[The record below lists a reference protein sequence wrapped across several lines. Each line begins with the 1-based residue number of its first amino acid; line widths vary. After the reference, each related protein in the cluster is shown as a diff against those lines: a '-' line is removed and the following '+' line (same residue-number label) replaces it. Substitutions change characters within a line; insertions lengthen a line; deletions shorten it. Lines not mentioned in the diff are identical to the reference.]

1 MAPKKG
7 DINFE
12 VVAGATLSRTLIP
25 ALPPTHL
32 SRKRLFTEFTTIAP
46 STTLILAPAGYGKTS
61 LVSEWV
67 QSQKRKTIWLT
78 VTPND
83 SLDEMAA
90 LLIQATRNVIADFGR
105 WFEKEQ
111 PIRPVE
117 VVRRWGNDLLATGEE
132 YIFVLDSFRE
142 LVAKDVE
149 LASRLIDQFP
159 SNIIFVP
166 IRRDGTGEMMTSLSA
181 RGPVSIVEANELR
194 FTRDEIMAL
203 AKSMSIQEISPD
215 MHASIMAANGWP
227 TATAMLLD
235 AVKKS
240 KKAFDFEKMVATE
253 LDPLKAL
260 ATQMLSLLTEDEM
273 HILTRLSAVSE
284 FDHELA
290 QVILESEYS
299 YDAINAMGL
308 SGNFFS
314 KSASND
320 LTFTLSPLMREV
332 LLVELR
338 KNAELKKSIHQRLM
352 NFYEFRNKP
361 NLALEHAYLAGEVSK
376 VQEIFPDAAR
386 ILQATGH
393 GGELIRWSLFAGDS
407 SPEGQLLRKTVELA
421 GHLTSLEYKTTQSLI
436 ESLDLDAKGNVLE
449 GFISQITAS
458 AGAYL
463 DLAHGRFDALQ
474 EKAKIVLA
482 PIESPHVIGIEE
494 QIATLRLLAIRA
506 FIFEDVQELERLT
519 VQASELARNSKIPNT
534 QIFLTSIRAL
544 SEFTTGNYRLAF
556 ESASLSH
563 NQARSAGFVGIV
575 GPLDSMYVMA
585 RCLLEFSRADEANEL
600 FREIKNLGEQWK
612 QYHWHFLADGYL
624 ARDLAFR
631 GLVSEGLEKIDQ
643 AHKRL
648 SLIDN
653 SGNLVQI
660 IDLSEIFIRQEVKD
674 YERLL
679 VLLERGLDTRYVHQ
693 SRLVAYQLVGKKL
706 PEGQIKS
713 LPTHSPKQQLWKHL
727 AEATANIDQETL
739 ALASMR
745 RALDIGAQ
753 IGAKETFL
761 RQGEELGNLIIKIAG
776 ENPTVY
782 LEELGRAMTER
793 IRETQTTTGEFSS
806 SLTKRELEVLRHLAT
821 ERPISAIAA
830 TLHISQNT
838 MKTHLKN
845 LYRKMGADGRV
856 TAVEKAKANFIL

>member
-7 DINFE
+7 DVEFE
-12 VVAGATLSRTLIP
+12 VIAGATLSRTLIP

-32 SRKRLFTEFTTIAP
+32 SRKRLFAEFTAKAP

-67 QSQKRKTIWLT
+67 QSQKKKTIWLT

-83 SLDEMAA
+83 SLDEMSA
-90 LLIQATRNVIADFGR
+90 LLIQATRNVVPDFGR

-111 PIRPVE
+111 PMRPVE

-132 YIFVLDSFRE
+132 FIFVLDSFRE

-159 SNIIFVP
+159 SNVIFIP
-166 IRRDGTGEMMTSLSA
+166 IRRDGTSEMMTSLGA
-181 RGPVSIVEANELR
+181 RGPVTIIGPNELR

-203 AKSMSIQEISPD
+203 AQNMEIAEISTE
-215 MHASIMAANGWP
+215 MHASIMAAHGWP
-227 TATAMLLD
+227 TATTMLLD

-240 KKAFDFEKMVATE
+240 RKAFDFEKMVATE

-260 ATQMLSLLTEDEM
+260 ATQMLSLLSENELQV
-273 HILTRLSAVSE
+273 LTMLSVVSE

-290 QVILESEYS
+290 QVILDSDYS
-299 YDAINAMGL
+299 YDAINTMAL
-308 SGNFFS
+308 TGNFFS
-314 KSASND
+314 KSSRND
-320 LTFTLSPLMREV
+320 QSFTMSPLMREV

-338 KNAELKKSIHQRLM
+338 KDSKLKSALHKQLM
-352 NFYEFRNKP
+352 NFYEYRNKP
-361 NLALEHAYLAGEVSK
+361 NLALEHAFLAGESSK
-376 VQEIFPDAAR
+376 VQEMFPDAAR

-393 GGELIRWSLFAGDS
+393 GGELIRWSIFAGDNS
-407 SPEGQLLRKTVELA
+407 AEGQLLRKTVELA
-421 GHLTSLEYKTTQSLI
+421 GHLTSLEYRTTQSLI
-436 ESLDLDAKGNVLE
+436 ESLNLEAKGNSLE
-449 GFISQITAS
+449 AFITQITAS

-463 DLAHGRFDALQ
+463 DLTHGRFDAMQ
-474 EKAKIVLA
+474 EKAQTVLT
-482 PIESPHVIGIEE
+482 PIEGPYVIGKEE

-519 VQASELARNSKIPNT
+519 GQAGELARNSKLPNT

-563 NQARSAGFVGIV
+563 NQARSAGFVGIM

-600 FREIKNLGEQWK
+600 FRQIKNLGEQWK

-631 GLVSEGLEKIDQ
+631 GLVSEALEKIDQ

-648 SLIDN
+648 SLIEN

-674 YERLL
+674 YERLV

-693 SRLVAYQLVGKKL
+693 SRLVAYQFLGKKL
-706 PEGQIKS
+706 PEAQIKA

-727 AEATANIDQETL
+727 AEATGNIDQEAL

-745 RALDIGAQ
+745 KALDIGAQ

-761 RQGEELGNLIIKIAG
+761 RQGAELGNLIIKIAG

-793 IRETQTTTGEFSS
+793 IRDTQINTGEFAS

-845 LYRKMGADGRV
+845 LYRKMGVDGRI

>member
-1 MAPKKG
+1 MTPKKG
-7 DINFE
+7 DIEFE
-12 VVAGATLSRTLIP
+12 VIAGATLSRTLIP

-32 SRKRLFTEFTTIAP
+32 SRKRLFAEFTETAP

-61 LVSEWV
+61 LVTEWV

-83 SLDEMAA
+83 SLHEMSA

-105 WFEKEQ
+105 WFGKEQ
-111 PIRPVE
+111 PMRPVE

-132 YIFVLDSFRE
+132 YVFVLDSLRE

-149 LASRLIDQFP
+149 LASRLVDQFP

-166 IRRDGTGEMMTSLSA
+166 IRRDGTGEMLASLGA
-181 RGPVSIVEANELR
+181 RGPVSIIGPNELR
-194 FTRDEIMAL
+194 FTHEEIMVL
-203 AKSMSIQEISPD
+203 AQNLGISEVSPE

-227 TATAMLLD
+227 TATSMLLD

-240 KKAFDFEKMVATE
+240 NKAFNFEEMVANE

-260 ATQMLSLLTEDEM
+260 ATQMLSLLTEDELK
-273 HILTRLSAVSE
+273 ILTKLSAVSE
-284 FDHELA
+284 FDHEIA
-290 QVILESEYS
+290 REILDSDYS
-299 YDAINAMGL
+299 YDVVNAMGL

-314 KSASND
+314 KSASSD
-320 LTFTLSPLMREV
+320 QTFTLSPLMREV

-338 KNAELKKSIHQRLM
+338 KNSELKKTIHQRLM

-361 NLALEHAYLAGEVSK
+361 NLALEHAYLAGETSK

-393 GGELIRWSLFAGDS
+393 GGELIRWSIFAGNN

-436 ESLDLDAKGNVLE
+436 ESLNLESKGSALE

-463 DLAHGRFDALQ
+463 DLAYGRFDAIQ
-474 EKAKIVLA
+474 EKAQTVLA
-482 PIESPHVIGIEE
+482 PIKGPYVIGIEE

-519 VQASELARNSKIPNT
+519 EQASELARNSKIPNT

-544 SEFTTGNYRLAF
+544 SEFTIGNYRLAF
-556 ESASLSH
+556 ESASLSY
-563 NQARSAGFVGIV
+563 NQARSAGFVGIM

-600 FREIKNLGEQWK
+600 FRQIKNLGEQWK

-679 VLLERGLDTRYVHQ
+679 VLLERAMDTRYVHQ
-693 SRLVAYQLVGKKL
+693 CRLIIFEIMGKKL
-706 PEGQIKS
+706 PEVQIKA
-713 LPTHSPKQQLWKHL
+713 LPAHSPKQQLWKYL
-727 AEATANIDQETL
+727 AEAAGNIDQEAL
-739 ALASMR
+739 ALTSMR
-745 RALDIGAQ
+745 KALEIGAQ

-793 IRETQTTTGEFSS
+793 IRDTQITTGEFAS

-845 LYRKMGADGRV
+845 LYRKMGVDGRV